1 MSKRILVVD
10 DDPILLAG
18 IEKILS
24 QGDYVVATASSGFEA
39 LEVLP
44 EFRPDLVITDTA
56 MPGMDGVE
64 LYRRARATVEGRSTP
79 FLFLTSPAEELP
91 HLEDVV
97 RPVSLDKPFGPE
109 TLLAAIETKFRHL
122 AEAQVIHT
130 VPLSTLSPELLGPF
144 FHEFRTSL
152 TMIKTCI
159 ALLTNPNI
167 SYDQDS
173 LREFLDIVRRGGDRV
188 DRLVRDFLAILKL
201 ESGVA
206 EREARQ
212 AGMVEDL
219 AGLVSSVVQSLQH
232 DIAEREVEVRVEVAG
247 DLPPLPVAEEHLQLV
262 LEKLLHNAVKFTP
275 EGGRTITVRAL
286 PIEGG
291 VQVEVEDQGVGI
303 PAEEQEKIFDRFY
316 QLTRAGLERQGAGL
330 GLAVAK
336 GLVELYGGRIWVE
349 SQVNKGST
357 FGFVLPTTRRVG
369 EPAMERP
376 TPAEPA
382 PPEPPEEPPKEEGEG
397 RDYPLTAEEAFR
409 RLGITFGDEG

>member
-18 IEKILS
+18 VEKILS
-24 QGDYVVATASSGFEA
+24 GADYQVATAGNGFEA
-39 LEVLP
+39 LEMLAG
-44 EFRPDLVITDTA
+44 FQPDLVVADTA

-64 LYRRARATVEGRSTP
+64 LYHRARATVEGRETP

-91 HLEDVV
+91 DLPDLV
-97 RPVSLDKPFGPE
+97 PPAGLDKPFGPE

-212 AGMVEDL
+212 AGLVEDL
-219 AGLVSSVVQSLQH
+219 ARVVSTVVQSLQH
-232 DIAEREVEVRVEVAG
+232 DIAEHEVEVQVEVAD
-247 DLPPLPVAEEHLQLV
+247 DLPALPVAEEHLQLV
-262 LEKLLHNAVKFTP
+262 LEKVLHNAVKFTQ
-275 EGGRTITVRAL
+275 GSGKTIRVYGFAV
-286 PIEGG
+286 EGG
-291 VQVEVEDQGVGI
+291 VEVDVEDQGVGI
-303 PAEEQEKIFDRFY
+303 PVEEREKIFDRFY

-349 SQVNKGST
+349 SQVDQGST
-357 FGFVLPTTRRVG
+357 FSFILPTERRIG
-369 EPAMERP
+369 QPAMERP
-376 TPAEPA
+376 EPA
-382 PPEPPEEPPKEEGEG
+382 APPAPEPPEEPPTEAGEE
-397 RDYPLTAEEAFR
+397 YPLTAEEAFR
-409 RLGITFGDEG
+409 RLGITFEEDG